1 MTSTDNS
8 RDNILITNAHSH
20 RNLCSTFRQQ
30 KYKLC
35 LEINQKQVEVFVFVF
50 FKC

>member
-1 MTSTDNS
+1 MTGTDNS
-8 RDNILITNAHSH
+8 RDKILKTNTHTH
-20 RNLCSTFRQQ
+20 RESCSTFRQQ

-35 LEINQKQVEVFVFVF
+35 LEINQEQVEVI